1 MGYSN
6 TDVER
11 ASFIQLE
18 GRNMHA
24 EGNLPQDDTTLH
36 KLDMNVNSQGST
48 LKCEPATERPLLPYG
63 SADSIGST
71 SNHHAGQQTVRCAN
85 CEIDILWAPI
95 IVQGKA
101 FCCTGCA
108 AGGPCNCDYS
118 EYRSVNISGV
128 IHYGYGPQPE

>member
-1 MGYSN
+1 ME
-6 TDVER
+6 VER

-18 GRNMHA
+18 GRNMYA

-36 KLDMNVNSQGST
+36 RLDMNVNSQDST
-48 LKCEPATERPLLPYG
+48 Q
-63 SADSIGST
+63 
-71 SNHHAGQQTVRCAN
+71 NHHAGQQTVRCAN
-85 CEIDILWAPI
+85 CDIEILWAPT